1 MGERKVLNNYIPPDF
16 DPSIIPRIKRQKDK
30 LVEVRMMLPFSL
42 RCNTCG
48 EYMYRGKKFNS
59 KSEFVVGDDYLGIR
73 KLRFYIKCTNCAAE
87 ITFKTDPKNSDYECE
102 SGASRNFELWRDTE
116 QALEDEK
123 REREEEEI
131 DPMKNLEHRTMDNKI
146 EMDILDALDEMK
158 AINQRHQRVDINK
171 ALEKVAKK
179 HDSSSGKDGKVTTVA
194 DTSITEEEEE
204 MIKSM
209 FAKRPVDKG
218 PQEVDGEAIIDNAI
232 GSSASLATTSSSSQV
247 PSIVNHI
254 QRQVMQSAA
263 SSSGASMVSRP
274 PVAIIS
280 RKRKADVLETAT
292 TDRSGGSSTSTSVAT
307 DKTTAVAAPA
317 PAEVSTT
324 TTMKTSESTTAKE
337 ADQPAAFDFLMGY
350 GDDDEDDDA

>member
-102 SGASRNFELWRDTE
+102 SGASRNFESWRDTE
-116 QALEDEK
+116 QAIEEEK
-123 REREEEEI
+123 REREDEEI

-179 HDSSSGKDGKVTTVA
+179 HDSSGNKDGKVTVV
-194 DTSITEEEEE
+194 DTSITEEEEA
-204 MIKSM
+204 MIKNM
-209 FAKRPVDKG
+209 FAKRPVEKG
-218 PQEVDGEAIIDNAI
+218 TQEAADGEAIIETAI
-232 GSSASLATTSSSSQV
+232 ESSPSITSTTSNQV

-263 SSSGASMVSRP
+263 SSSDQHQRGHRQSGN
-274 PVAIIS
+274 
-280 RKRKADVLETAT
+280 
-292 TDRSGGSSTSTSVAT
+292 SGGSTISRGHDEGIRTSR
-307 DKTTAVAAPA
+307 K
-317 PAEVSTT
+317 
-324 TTMKTSESTTAKE
+324 
-337 ADQPAAFDFLMGY
+337 GI
-350 GDDDEDDDA
+350 